1 MFDELKKKSGFE
13 KTMDGVLEGTVNAA
27 KELFKPF
34 NDDVLRHFNEA
45 DALITRSLEAIKNG
59 EEELPSHIDVGQPDE
74 MPDIDSHSR
83 YWDRLFDEIV
93 DQKLGAYKVC
103 PKCHAAVDSKNN
115 FCPECGTELSKLP
128 VSRVVCPFCREVNSV
143 LDTTCRKCGKPLPS
157 LISDEQ

>member
-45 DALITRSLEAIKNG
+45 DALITKSLEAMKDG

-74 MPDIDSHSR
+74 MPDIDSQ
-83 YWDRLFDEIV
+83 I
-93 DQKLGAYKVC
+93 LG
-103 PKCHAAVDSKNN
+103 PAV
-115 FCPECGTELSKLP
+115 
-128 VSRVVCPFCREVNSV
+128 
-143 LDTTCRKCGKPLPS
+143 
-157 LISDEQ
+157 